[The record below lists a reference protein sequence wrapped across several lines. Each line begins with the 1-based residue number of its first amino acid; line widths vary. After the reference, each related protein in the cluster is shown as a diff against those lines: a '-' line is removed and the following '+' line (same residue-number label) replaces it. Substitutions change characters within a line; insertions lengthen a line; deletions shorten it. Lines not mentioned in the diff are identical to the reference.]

1 MLRSGF
7 LWLSKNK
14 LVRGWVESSAGA
26 RRLTSRFIAGLT
38 LDDGVQVAALLATQ
52 GIQTALDHLGE
63 NVETADEAKS
73 ASKAAEKALLN
84 LSEMSIGGTIAIKLT
99 QFGLDLSVEECVA
112 NIEPLVKLAK
122 RYGTRV
128 EVDMESTAYTERT
141 LQIVERMQ
149 HSHGCVRAVIQ
160 AYLHRSEQDV
170 RSLNSLRIPVRL
182 CKGAYKESPE
192 LAIADKKG
200 VDEAFV
206 QLMRL
211 LLKDGTDPAIA
222 THDEQIIQMTTAYA
236 SEIGLAASR
245 FEFEMLLGVRR
256 DLQQKLIKQGYRLRL
271 YVPYGEAWYPYFM
284 RRLAERPANVWFLAR
299 NLIRN

>member
-1 MLRSGF
+1 MLRNGF

-128 EVDMESTAYTERT
+128 EVDMESTTYTERT
-141 LQIVERMQ
+141 LRIVERMQ
-149 HSHGCVRAVIQ
+149 QNHGCVRAVIQ

-170 RSLNSLRIPVRL
+170 RNLNSLRIPVRL

-200 VDEAFV
+200 VDEAYV

-236 SEIGLAASR
+236 SEIGLAASG

-256 DLQQKLIKQGYRLRL
+256 DLQQKLRKQGYRLRL

-284 RRLAERPANVWFLAR
+284 RRLAERPANVWFLVR
-299 NLIRN
+299 NMIRN

>member
-73 ASKAAEKALLN
+73 ASKAAAKALLN

-149 HSHGCVRAVIQ
+149 QSHGCVRAVIQ

-200 VDEAFV
+200 VDEAYV

-222 THDEQIIQMTTAYA
+222 THDEEIIQRTTAYA

-256 DLQQKLIKQGYRLRL
+256 DLQQKLRKQGYRLRL

-299 NLIRN
+299 NMIRN

>member
-1 MLRSGF
+1 MLRNGF

-128 EVDMESTAYTERT
+128 EVDMESTTYTERT
-141 LQIVERMQ
+141 LRIVERMQ
-149 HSHGCVRAVIQ
+149 QNHGCVRAVIQ

-170 RSLNSLRIPVRL
+170 RNLNSLRIPVRL

-200 VDEAFV
+200 VDEAYV

-236 SEIGLAASR
+236 SEIGLAASG

-256 DLQQKLIKQGYRLRL
+256 DLQQKLRKQGYRLRL

-284 RRLAERPANVWFLAR
+284 RRLAERPANVWFFVR
-299 NLIRN
+299 NMIRN

>member
-1 MLRSGF
+1 MLRNGF

-14 LVRGWVESSAGA
+14 LVRGWVESSAGV

-38 LDDGVQVAALLATQ
+38 LDDGVQVAAMLATQ

-149 HSHGCVRAVIQ
+149 QRHGCVRAVIQ

-170 RSLNSLRIPVRL
+170 RNLNSLRIPVRL

-200 VDEAFV
+200 VDQAYV

-211 LLKDGTDPAIA
+211 LLKEGTDPAIA

-256 DLQQKLIKQGYRLRL
+256 DLQQKLRKQGYRLRL

-299 NLIRN
+299 NMIRN